1 MSRVPTFAAARALP
15 LPEQPLA
22 CELVLPVLGI
32 PVRFEADA
40 TLLHDGIERTFGAW
54 RTAARLADA
63 FSSPLPP
70 AQPRVVLRLAGGDDE
85 PATPAQLATEVEER
99 RRLLIA
105 GSGLDGWAEVDRM
118 AAVARVAPWFA
129 ADADRLRDA
138 LATLTLFLVT
148 RLDREPLHAAAVRLG
163 TAGLVLAAPSGT
175 GKSTLAY
182 AAHRAGLRVLSD
194 DAVYVQLRPRCR
206 VWGLA
211 GPIHLPPTAVAHFP
225 ELAGAPVTLRPNGKR
240 KIAVHLAQPGSSTP
254 DTEPPVFERT
264 GLCLLERGA
273 DDVALEPIPVGAAVE
288 QIASNLDPGFDLFR
302 DTIAHRIRAVAAGG
316 AWRLRLSPDPNAA
329 IPRVR
334 ELLATLAGAP
344 ATEPPGDD

>member
-15 LPEQPLA
+15 LPDQPLA
-22 CELVLPVLGI
+22 YELVLPVLGI

-40 TLLHDGIERTFGAW
+40 ALLRDGIERTFGAW
-54 RTAARLADA
+54 RTAARLAEA

-70 AQPRVVLRLAGGDDE
+70 VQPRVVLRLADDDE
-85 PATPAQLATEVEER
+85 PATPAQLAAEVEEG
-99 RRLLIA
+99 RRLLLA
-105 GSGLDGWAEVDRM
+105 GAGLDGWAELDRI
-118 AAVARVAPWFA
+118 AAVARVAPRFA

-148 RLDREPLHAAAVRLG
+148 RLDREPVHAAAVGLG
-163 TAGLVLAAPSGT
+163 TAGLVFAGPSGT

-206 VWGLA
+206 VWGMA
-211 GPIHLPPTAVAHFP
+211 GPIHLSPTAIAHFP

-240 KIAVHLAQPGSSTP
+240 KIAVPAAQPGIFALGP
-254 DTEPPVFERT
+254 EPPVFERT

-273 DDVALEPIPVGAAVE
+273 DDVALEAIPVDAAVE
-288 QIASNLDPGFDLFR
+288 QVASNLDPGFDLFR
-302 DTIAHRIRAVAAGG
+302 DSIAHRIRALAAGG

-329 IPRVR
+329 IPRIR
-334 ELLATLAGAP
+334 EMLAALAGAP
-344 ATEPPGDD
+344 TAEPPGDD

>member
-15 LPEQPLA
+15 LPDQPLA
-22 CELVLPVLGI
+22 CELVLPVLGV
-32 PVRFEADA
+32 PVRFETGAA
-40 TLLHDGIERTFGAW
+40 LLHDGIERTFGAW
-54 RTAARLADA
+54 RTAARLAEPFPA
-63 FSSPLPP
+63 PLPP
-70 AQPRVVLRLAGGDDE
+70 IQPRIVLHLADDE
-85 PATPAQLATEVEER
+85 PATPAQLATEVEG
-99 RRLLIA
+99 RRLLVA
-105 GSGLDGWAEVDRM
+105 GSGLVGRAEVDRM
-118 AAVARVAPWFA
+118 AAVARVTPRLA

-148 RLDREPLHAAAVRLG
+148 RLDREPVHAAAVGLG

-211 GPIHLPPTAVAHFP
+211 GPIHLSPTATAHFP

-240 KIAVHLAQPGSSTP
+240 KIAVHLAQPGSSAP

-273 DDVALEPIPVGAAVE
+273 DDVALEPIPVDAAVDR
-288 QIASNLDPGFDLFR
+288 IASNLDPGFDLFR
-302 DTIAHRIRAVAAGG
+302 DTIAHRIRALAAGG

-329 IPRVR
+329 IPRIR
-334 ELLATLAGAP
+334 ELLATLASTLP
-344 ATEPPGDD
+344 AEPSGDG